1 MGKNGEDF
9 ALVIQEFIDVKARQ
23 DGVSRECN
31 EKCLVAFEVSV
42 VQSWVDVPRIVA
54 LIRNE
59 ENKQAVLFVFAGTR
73 IADTVVSYL
82 TTDKLIAVDR
92 VFSCESDSTK
102 PTMLRVIGRDISSF
116 RSDSVLLGSTLPS
129 KNRTLSV
136 SQKCQTTTFS
146 TGLPIIRKKTRFST
160 LILGFDDATSANQF
174 RTELNLELSNQ
185 ADSLPLAASSTNW
198 LDKYRADI
206 ATPSHTPS
214 LSHLNRPLRTARSFA
229 DIAHDG
235 TSTVPTPFSSTS
247 CSSTSS
253 ESLKDV
259 EDGKIGPISNEEAVE
274 HVRRTV
280 SVPYLLEEEEIEK
293 GQDAITALAD
303 SNWIS
308 GDCSTTELNA
318 PLPTVTMTANARQD
332 IEDLPR
338 TSVVEPAEAT
348 RAEQNGRR
356 ISRISFMSDS
366 MFRARMSAD
375 PIVRSKLEEDE
386 AVYCTWKTLNLFIG
400 SWNVNGRQ
408 DSLLRLDAWIR
419 PPPGCPPADIYVFG
433 FQELD
438 LNLAGM
444 ALNKQTASPFESK
457 WLWLLEASME
467 DLLNPSS
474 VRSVTLRRWVRR
486 SGGGFKRLSIVRLAG
501 LLLVVYVSNRL
512 SQQAI
517 ISAIAV
523 QSVPTGMFNLMGNKG
538 AVGLRLTVYN
548 HSLCFLNCHLAAGP
562 ASCERR
568 NQDYGEIMRKMMF
581 ERRSLQESPQYLLVN
596 DHDQVFLFGDLNYR
610 LTGLDVNEN
619 LAAIARKDFDLLVK
633 FDELSQQKAQRRVL
647 QDFSEGKI
655 AFPPT
660 YKFDLTS
667 DSYCITSWWTF
678 FFRFSHLEIL
688 PNKYPT
694 LSPSD
699 LISFSREG
707 RVPSYCDRILWQG
720 KFVDLLRYQSH
731 EDFRLSDHK
740 PVSAYFKIGAR
751 CVNQQLFMRAYE
763 AVIRSQDL
771 FYNMLLPQAALS
783 SQEVDFGPVQF
794 EDIRTQTIRLT
805 NTGHSG
811 LEFTF
816 TQEGPAAFPPWLHVA
831 PLNHRVEKGE
841 SCDISLDVCVSPDV
855 VATVQSSISLL
866 SCIIVLTLVGGKD
879 FFVSITGRFVPTS
892 FGLPLTLLLRLP
904 ATPVALLPPDHI
916 VQLIRESRVN
926 NWSDGEPSVVIST
939 SGSILA
945 IPKEIYRLTDFIA
958 ARFEEPG
965 LFRQP
970 EIRSDLPIIRDTLDT
985 TKHDVPI
992 PSTVSV
998 HSVIYSLLVFLSAL
1012 PEPVVPFAFQS
1023 NCVAAARQATS
1034 NNVLPAYQAI
1044 SRLPID
1050 YQNLFFY
1057 LVSFI
1062 KRCLSHSEKNGTNVY
1077 MLATTFADI
1086 LLRDPPYAASP
1097 PTAPG
1102 VRNGPSRNAS
1112 TRNQQQ
1118 QMALSRHE
1126 LKTAFLRIFITSDTE
1141 EVIRRLK

>member
-1 MGKNGEDF
+1 MDKSGKDF
-9 ALVIQEFIDVKARQ
+9 ALVVQEFIDIKSRQ
-23 DGVSRECN
+23 DGVSQECAD
-31 EKCLVAFEVSV
+31 KCLVAFEVSV
-42 VQSWVDVPRIVA
+42 VQSWVDLPRIVA
-54 LIRNE
+54 LVRNE
-59 ENKQAVLFVFAGTR
+59 ENKQAVLFIFAGSR

-82 TTDKLIAVDR
+82 TTDKIIAVDG
-92 VFSCESDSTK
+92 VLSCESDSTK
-102 PTMLRVIGRDISSF
+102 PTMLRIIGRDISF
-116 RSDSVLLGSTLPS
+116 RPDFVTPGSTLSS
-129 KNRTLSV
+129 KNGISSGSENYRTTSP
-136 SQKCQTTTFS
+136 STTFPVVRNKS
-146 TGLPIIRKKTRFST
+146 RFST
-160 LILGFDDATSANQF
+160 LILEFDDATSVNQF
-174 RTELNLELSNQ
+174 RTELAMECSEQ
-185 ADSLPLAASSTNW
+185 IDSTSSAGRDTNW
-198 LDKYRADI
+198 LNKYRADI
-206 ATPSHTPS
+206 ATSSHTPS
-214 LSHLNRPLRTARSFA
+214 SARLNCSLRTSRSFA

-235 TSTVPTPFSSTS
+235 VSTVFSSTS

-253 ESLKDV
+253 ESLYDAV
-259 EDGKIGPISNEEAVE
+259 DGKMDPFSNGEMVE
-274 HVRRTV
+274 YVRRSV
-280 SVPYLLEEEEIEK
+280 SVPRLLEEEGIEK
-293 GQDAITALAD
+293 GQDAVAALTD
-303 SNWIS
+303 SHWIA
-308 GDCSTTELNA
+308 GDCSTTELSA
-318 PLPTVTMTANARQD
+318 PLPTTTAAIGAGQTVANST
-332 IEDLPR
+332 R
-338 TSVVEPAEAT
+338 TSVVKPIEPTE
-348 RAEQNGRR
+348 EGQKDMR

-366 MFRARMSAD
+366 IFRARMSAD

-386 AVYCTWKTLNLFIG
+386 TTFCSWKTLSLFIG

-408 DSLLRLDAWIR
+408 DSLLRLNAWIR
-419 PPPGCPPADIYVFG
+419 PPPRHPPADIYVFG

-444 ALNKQTASPFESK
+444 ALNKQSASPFENK

-467 DLLNPSS
+467 SLLNPSS
-474 VRSVTLRRWVRR
+474 VRSSTLRRWAKR

-517 ISAIAV
+517 ISDIAV

-538 AVGLRLTVYN
+538 AVGLRLTVFN

-581 ERRSLQESPQYLLVN
+581 ERRSLQELPQYILVN
-596 DHDQVFLFGDLNYR
+596 DHDQIFLFGDLNYR
-610 LTGLDVNEN
+610 LTGLDVNES
-619 LAAIARKDFDLLVK
+619 LAAISRKDFGFLVK
-633 FDELSQQKAQRRVL
+633 FDELSQQKAQKRVL
-647 QDFSEGKI
+647 QGFLEGKI
-655 AFPPT
+655 TFPPT
-660 YKFDLTS
+660 YKFDLIS
-667 DSYCITSWWTF
+667 NSYYIA
-678 FFRFSHLEIL
+678 
-688 PNKYPT
+688 
-694 LSPSD
+694 D
-699 LISFSREG
+699 G
-707 RVPSYCDRILWQG
+707 RMPSYCDRILWKG
-720 KFVDLLRYQSH
+720 KYVELLCYQSH

-771 FYNMLLPQAALS
+771 FYNMLLPQATLS

-811 LEFTF
+811 LEFAF

-831 PLNHRVEKGE
+831 PLSHRVEKGE

-855 VATVQSSISLL
+855 VASVQSGVSPL

-879 FFVSITGRFVPTS
+879 FFISITGRFVPTS

-904 ATPVALLPPDHI
+904 ATPVALLPPNHI
-916 VQLIRESRVN
+916 AQLIRESRVG
-926 NWSDGEPSVVIST
+926 NWSDSEPSVVVST
-939 SGSILA
+939 SGPIFA

-970 EIRSDLPIIRDTLDT
+970 EVRSDLPIIRDTLDT
-985 TKHDVPI
+985 TKHDISI

-1023 NCVAAARQATS
+1023 NCIATARQATS
-1034 NNVLPAYQAI
+1034 NSILSAYQAI

-1062 KRCLSHSEKNGTNVY
+1062 KRCLSHSDENGTNVE
-1077 MLATTFADI
+1077 MLAATFGDI
-1086 LLRDPPYAASP
+1086 ILRDPPLAASP
-1097 PTAPG
+1097 PIAPG
-1102 VRNGPSRNAS
+1102 VINGP
-1112 TRNQQQ
+1112 TRSANTHYQQQ
-1118 QMALSRHE
+1118 QMVLSRHE
-1126 LKTAFLRIFITSDTE
+1126 LKTVFLQIFITSDTK
-1141 EVIRRLK
+1141 EVIQRLKQV